1 MSTPLDHAAGAALHA
16 HLKSPNITTRA
27 ELRDTLRSI
36 WGFARRQRARLAIF
50 LSLIVVDAIIGAAVP
65 LLYRAIIDRGIL
77 PGDTHLV
84 ALLAGGVAVLAI
96 AAAPTSVTQR
106 WMAATIGENLI
117 FDLRNA
123 VFAHLQKMP
132 IAFFSRTQTGALVQ
146 RINGDVLGA
155 QQALT
160 SVLANVF
167 SNICTLTFVLAAM
180 FALSW
185 QVTAAALV
193 LVPALI
199 VPVQLVA
206 RRLRHLTSTQL
217 ALNAD
222 MAQSMN
228 ERFNVGGAMVAR
240 LFEAP
245 HRATTEFSHRSA
257 AVRDVG
263 IKLSLAATVF
273 RVSLTLVAALA
284 VALVYGVGG
293 TLAISGT
300 LAVGTRRPH
309 RLPPTPLR
317 ATHRPIQRP
326 SRCHDRHRQLRTRP
340 RGPQP
345 HPPRHRRTPR
355 HRPRHHPHPGQVI
368 AIVGHSG
375 AGKSTLTNLIPR
387 LYDTTTGQILVRGTD
402 VRDLTQQS
410 LRNDIGLVTQ
420 DPHLYHDT
428 IRNRNLLLPRRR
440 MSPSRVHLRPI
451 PPIA

>member
-16 HLKSPNITTRA
+16 HLKSPNIATHA

-50 LSLIVVDAIIGAAVP
+50 LGLIVVDAIIGAAAP

-77 PGDTHLV
+77 AGDNHLV
-84 ALLAGGVAVLAI
+84 ALLASGVAVLAV
-96 AAAPTSVTQR
+96 AAALTSVTQR

-155 QQALT
+155 KQALT

-199 VPVQLVA
+199 VPVKLVA

-240 LFEAP
+240 LFEVP

-300 LAVGTRRPH
+300 LAVGTLVALTAYLQ
-309 RLPPTPLR
+309 RLYGPLTALSNVQVDVMTAIVSFERVLEVLNLTPLVTDAPH
-317 ATHRPIQRP
+317 ATDLDKPIGSDIRHAQRNP
-326 SRCHDRHRQLRTRP
+326 TITQVRSSSHSSPLSSGTDKRNSTASNPAMPRP
-340 RGPQP
+340 RAFG
-345 HPPRHRRTPR
+345 HR
-355 HRPRHHPHPGQVI
+355 
-368 AIVGHSG
+368 S
-375 AGKSTLTNLIPR
+375 S
-387 LYDTTTGQILVRGTD
+387 
-402 VRDLTQQS
+402 
-410 LRNDIGLVTQ
+410 
-420 DPHLYHDT
+420 
-428 IRNRNLLLPRRR
+428 RRR
-440 MSPSRVHLRPI
+440 SSTPST
-451 PPIA
+451 PPMTFRYPLALGAWPTCSSSR